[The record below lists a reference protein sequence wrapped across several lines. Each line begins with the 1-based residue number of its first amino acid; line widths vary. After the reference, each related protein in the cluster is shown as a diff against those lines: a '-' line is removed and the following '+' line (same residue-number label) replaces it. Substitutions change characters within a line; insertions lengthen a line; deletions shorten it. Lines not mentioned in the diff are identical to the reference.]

1 MSVEDIQKLTE
12 AGKNPVGQYVAAV
25 LDEGDGQGRHQQYVE
40 VSRHGDKLRVRACT
54 WHEILIDDEK
64 MRQYVIDVYLE
75 RDRVIKLVE
84 CMQRY
89 LKDTTPP
96 SRMGELTLKES
107 VFGRALQERDQIK
120 IRRIIEGSCQLNKEL
135 MDEVMQILIKN
146 SSSLVLQDF
155 KAVNTLEDNEAPGLG
170 DS

>member
-1 MSVEDIQKLTE
+1 
-12 AGKNPVGQYVAAV
+12 
-25 LDEGDGQGRHQQYVE
+25 
-40 VSRHGDKLRVRACT
+40 
-54 WHEILIDDEK
+54 